1 MTIMSRK
8 AVKPI
13 MLQRLSLEAIT
24 VPPPYPNA
32 NANGYENAN
41 DTDND
46 YANVGGQIIHDF
58 HPVQNIIDR
67 QLAIDGL
74 MDGFPR
80 NGYNWNQSS

>member
-1 MTIMSRK
+1 
-8 AVKPI
+8 